1 MTDKQK
7 KTTYRTHRRGAKTRC
22 LWFPSLMFGDGLAVS
37 VLVLTMVMLRR
48 MGLDTPDTALAIA
61 LLCLP
66 VLLRPL
72 FEMIVTHFWGTTK
85 VWILSTQF
93 ISALSLAAVAFTLH
107 TSYWLLGTACFMP
120 FFVCSALFYNIA
132 LHRFY
137 IDSPIKKLR
146 CCDGEMVTLHSSN
159 LNTSTPQHLNTSTPQ
174 HLNLN
179 TSTPQHLNLNT
190 STPQH
195 LNINTSTS
203 TSQHLNTSTSTS
215 QHLNTTTSTSQHL
228 NTTTPQI
235 STPQISTPQHLNTTK
250 SIMAL
255 LFGCGVMAMVGGNME
270 VVTRNIRYSWSFV
283 FYVMAGVEL
292 FLWLW
297 HALFLPGGPHGYAKP
312 KPTMGLHR
320 GEFRET
326 MRRMLQRKDD
336 IATLMFLPLFL
347 LPETLLALTA
357 PLFVIAKPH
366 NDGLGMSPQ
375 EFAYA
380 QGTAAVIAI
389 TVGYILGI
397 YAIRR
402 HGLRRW
408 LLPSALLLAV
418 PGAALLFL
426 SYNTA
431 APLSIVAAA
440 LAAGHA
446 ALGFALSMVKQV
458 MVRFTRNMPD
468 STLRHAI
475 ARTLIAT
482 PFVIVGA
489 LASLMLTIADYQR
502 IFQLATELAVV
513 PLIVSVFYLYLTRK
527 NSREL
532 PIK

>member
-37 VLVLTMVMLRR
+37 VLVLTIVMLRR

-137 IDSPIKKLR
+137 IDTPQGVHLSQVHQP
-146 CCDGEMVTLHSSN
+146 SA
-159 LNTSTPQHLNTSTPQ
+159 TSQHLNTSTPQ
-174 HLNLN
+174 HN
-179 TSTPQHLNLNT
+179 
-190 STPQH
+190 
-195 LNINTSTS
+195 
-203 TSQHLNTSTSTS
+203 
-215 QHLNTTTSTSQHL
+215 NTTTFHSQ
-228 NTTTPQI
+228 
-235 STPQISTPQHLNTTK
+235 K
-250 SIMAL
+250 SCVFLTIAL

-402 HGLRRW
+402 HGLHRW

-440 LAAGHA
+440 LTAGHA
-446 ALGFALSMVKQV
+446 ALGFALSMVKKV
-458 MVRFTRNMPD
+458 VVRFTRNMPD

>member
-7 KTTYRTHRRGAKTRC
+7 KTTYRPHRRGAKTRC

-137 IDSPIKKLR
+137 VDSPQ
-146 CCDGEMVTLHSSN
+146 GEHLSQGVHLSQVHQPSTTPQH
-159 LNTSTPQHLNTSTPQ
+159 LNTSTSTPQHLNTSTPQ

-179 TSTPQHLNLNT
+179 TSTPQHLN
-190 STPQH
+190 
-195 LNINTSTS
+195 
-203 TSQHLNTSTSTS
+203 
-215 QHLNTTTSTSQHL
+215 TTTFHSQ
-228 NTTTPQI
+228 
-235 STPQISTPQHLNTTK
+235 K
-250 SIMAL
+250 SCGFLTMAL
-255 LFGCGVMAMVGGNME
+255 LFGCGVMSMVGGNME

-326 MRRMLQRKDD
+326 MRRMLQRKND

-347 LPETLLALTA
+347 LPETMLALTA

-446 ALGFALSMVKQV
+446 ALGFALSMVKKV
-458 MVRFTRNMPD
+458 VVRFTRNMPD

-482 PFVIVGA
+482 PFVIVSA

-513 PLIVSVFYLYLTRK
+513 PLIVSVFYLYLTR
-527 NSREL
+527 RQPQAE
-532 PIK
+532 

>member
-7 KTTYRTHRRGAKTRC
+7 KTTYSPHRRGAKTRC

-37 VLVLTMVMLRR
+37 VLVLTIVMLRR

-137 IDSPIKKLR
+137 VD
-146 CCDGEMVTLHSSN
+146 
-159 LNTSTPQHLNTSTPQ
+159 TPQGVHLSQVHQPST
-174 HLNLN
+174 
-179 TSTPQHLNLNT
+179 
-190 STPQH
+190 
-195 LNINTSTS
+195 
-203 TSQHLNTSTSTS
+203 TSQHLNTSTQ
-215 QHLNTTTSTSQHL
+215 QHNNTTTFHSQ
-228 NTTTPQI
+228 
-235 STPQISTPQHLNTTK
+235 K
-250 SIMAL
+250 SCGFLTMAL
-255 LFGCGVMAMVGGNME
+255 LFGCGIMAMVGGNME

-283 FYVMAGVEL
+283 FYVMAGMEL

-336 IATLMFLPLFL
+336 IATLMFLLLFL

-408 LLPSALLLAV
+408 LLPSALLLTV

-431 APLSIVAAA
+431 APLSIVAAT

-446 ALGFALSMVKQV
+446 ALGFALSIVKQV
-458 MVRFTRNMPD
+458 VVCFTRNMPD

-513 PLIVSVFYLYLTRK
+513 PLIVSVFYLYLTR
-527 NSREL
+527 RQPQAE
-532 PIK
+532 

>member
-7 KTTYRTHRRGAKTRC
+7 KTTYRPHRRGAKTRC

-107 TSYWLLGTACFMP
+107 TSYWLLGTVCFMP

-137 IDSPIKKLR
+137 VDSP
-146 CCDGEMVTLHSSN
+146 THQ
-159 LNTSTPQHLNTSTPQ
+159 TSTPQH
-174 HLNLN
+174 H
-179 TSTPQHLNLNT
+179 
-190 STPQH
+190 
-195 LNINTSTS
+195 
-203 TSQHLNTSTSTS
+203 
-215 QHLNTTTSTSQHL
+215 NTTTS
-228 NTTTPQI
+228 I
-235 STPQISTPQHLNTTK
+235 I
-250 SIMAL
+250 AL
-255 LFGCGVMAMVGGNME
+255 LFGCGIMAMVGGNME

-297 HALFLPGGPHGYAKP
+297 HTLFLPGGPHGYAKP

-326 MRRMLQRKDD
+326 VRRMLQRKDD
-336 IATLMFLPLFL
+336 IATLLFLPLFL

-431 APLSIVAAA
+431 APLSIVAAS

-446 ALGFALSMVKQV
+446 ALGFALSMVKKV
-458 MVRFTRNMPD
+458 VVRFTRNMPD

-482 PFVIVGA
+482 PFVIVGT

-513 PLIVSVFYLYLTRK
+513 PLIVCVFYLYITR
-527 NSREL
+527 RQ
-532 PIK
+532 P

>member
-1 MTDKQK
+1 MTDKQP
-7 KTTYRTHRRGAKTRC
+7 KTTYRPHRRGTKTRW
-22 LWFPSLMFGDGLAVS
+22 LWLPSLMFGDGVAMS

-48 MGLDTPDTALAIA
+48 MGLDTADTALAIA
-61 LLCLP
+61 LLSLP

-72 FEMIVTHFWGTTK
+72 FEMVVTHFWGTTK

-107 TSYWLLGTACFMP
+107 TSSWLLGTVCFMP
-120 FFVCSALFYNIA
+120 FFVCSSVFYNIA

-137 IDSPIKKLR
+137 IDTSQRVHLSQVRQQISQGMHLSQVHQQNPTPQQDTMVR
-146 CCDGEMVTLHSSN
+146 WCDGEMVTLHSS
-159 LNTSTPQHLNTSTPQ
+159 TPQH
-174 HLNLN
+174 H
-179 TSTPQHLNLNT
+179 
-190 STPQH
+190 
-195 LNINTSTS
+195 
-203 TSQHLNTSTSTS
+203 
-215 QHLNTTTSTSQHL
+215 NTTT
-228 NTTTPQI
+228 
-235 STPQISTPQHLNTTK
+235 

-255 LFGCGVMAMVGGNME
+255 LFGCGVMMMIAGNME
-270 VVTRNIRYSWSFV
+270 VVTRNIRYSWSLV

-297 HALFLPGGPHGYAKP
+297 HTIFLPGGTHGYAKP

-320 GEFRET
+320 GEFRISL
-326 MRRMLQRKDD
+326 RRMLKRKDD
-336 IATLMFLPLFL
+336 ITALTFFILFL

-357 PLFVIAKPH
+357 PLFLIAKPH
-366 NDGLGMSPQ
+366 NGGLGLSPQ
-375 EFAYA
+375 EFAFT
-380 QGTAAVIAI
+380 QGTIAI
-389 TVGYILGI
+389 IAIALGYTLGGK
-397 YAIRR
+397 AIKK

-431 APLSIVAAA
+431 APLSIVAAS

-458 MVRFTRNMPD
+458 VVRFTRNMPD
-468 STLRHAI
+468 NTLRHAI

-482 PFVIVGA
+482 PFVIVGS

-513 PLIVSVFYLYLTRK
+513 PLIVSVFHLYLTR
-527 NSREL
+527 RQPQAE
-532 PIK
+532 

>member
-7 KTTYRTHRRGAKTRC
+7 KTTYRPHRRGAKTRC

-137 IDSPIKKLR
+137 VDTPQGVHLSQVHQPS
-146 CCDGEMVTLHSSN
+146 T
-159 LNTSTPQHLNTSTPQ
+159 TSQHLN
-174 HLNLN
+174 
-179 TSTPQHLNLNT
+179 
-190 STPQH
+190 
-195 LNINTSTS
+195 TS
-203 TSQHLNTSTSTS
+203 TSQHLNTSTS
-215 QHLNTTTSTSQHL
+215 QPLNTTT
-228 NTTTPQI
+228 
-235 STPQISTPQHLNTTK
+235 

-255 LFGCGVMAMVGGNME
+255 LFGCGIMAMVGGNME

-389 TVGYILGI
+389 TAGYILGI

-402 HGLRRW
+402 HGLRHW

-458 MVRFTRNMPD
+458 VVRFTRNMPD

-489 LASLMLTIADYQR
+489 LASLILTIADYQR

-527 NSREL
+527 TMLLRW
-532 PIK
+532 

>member
-7 KTTYRTHRRGAKTRC
+7 KTTYRPHRRGAKTRC

-37 VLVLTMVMLRR
+37 VLVLTIVMLRR

-137 IDSPIKKLR
+137 VD
-146 CCDGEMVTLHSSN
+146 
-159 LNTSTPQHLNTSTPQ
+159 TPQGVHLSQVHQPST
-174 HLNLN
+174 
-179 TSTPQHLNLNT
+179 
-190 STPQH
+190 
-195 LNINTSTS
+195 
-203 TSQHLNTSTSTS
+203 TSQHLNTSTSTP
-215 QHLNTTTSTSQHL
+215 QHNNTTTFHSQ
-228 NTTTPQI
+228 
-235 STPQISTPQHLNTTK
+235 K
-250 SIMAL
+250 SCVFLTMAL

-431 APLSIVAAA
+431 APLSIVSAA

-458 MVRFTRNMPD
+458 VVRFTRNIPD

-513 PLIVSVFYLYLTRK
+513 PLIVSVFYLYLTHK

>member
-1 MTDKQK
+1 MTDKQP
-7 KTTYRTHRRGAKTRC
+7 KTTYRPHRRGTKTRW
-22 LWFPSLMFGDGLAVS
+22 LWLPSLMFGDGVAVS

-48 MGLDTPDTALAIA
+48 MGLDTADTALAIA
-61 LLCLP
+61 LLSLP

-72 FEMIVTHFWGTTK
+72 FEMVVTHFWGTTK

-107 TSYWLLGTACFMP
+107 TSSWLLGTVCFMP
-120 FFVCSALFYNIA
+120 FFVCSSVFYNIA

-137 IDSPIKKLR
+137 IDTSQRVHLSQICQQISQGMHLSQVHQQNPTPQQDTMVR
-146 CCDGEMVTLHSSN
+146 WCDGEMVTLHSS
-159 LNTSTPQHLNTSTPQ
+159 
-174 HLNLN
+174 
-179 TSTPQHLNLNT
+179 
-190 STPQH
+190 
-195 LNINTSTS
+195 
-203 TSQHLNTSTSTS
+203 TSQH
-215 QHLNTTTSTSQHL
+215 HNTTT
-228 NTTTPQI
+228 
-235 STPQISTPQHLNTTK
+235 

-255 LFGCGVMAMVGGNME
+255 LFGCGVMMMIAGNME
-270 VVTRNIRYSWSFV
+270 VVTRNIRYSWSLV

-297 HALFLPGGPHGYAKP
+297 HTIFLPGGTHGYAKP

-320 GEFRET
+320 GEFRISL
-326 MRRMLQRKDD
+326 RRMLKRKDD
-336 IATLMFLPLFL
+336 ITALTFFVLFL

-357 PLFVIAKPH
+357 PLFLIAKPH
-366 NDGLGMSPQ
+366 NGGLGLSPQ
-375 EFAYA
+375 EFAFT
-380 QGTAAVIAI
+380 QGTIAVIAI
-389 TVGYILGI
+389 ALGYTLGGK
-397 YAIRR
+397 AIKK

-458 MVRFTRNMPD
+458 VVRFTRNMPD
-468 STLRHAI
+468 NTLRHAI

-482 PFVIVGA
+482 PFVIVGS

-513 PLIVSVFYLYLTRK
+513 PLIVSVFYLYLTR
-527 NSREL
+527 RQPQAE
-532 PIK
+532 

>member
-7 KTTYRTHRRGAKTRC
+7 KTTYRPHRRGAKTRC

-137 IDSPIKKLR
+137 VDTPMKKLR

-159 LNTSTPQHLNTSTPQ
+159 LNTSTPQHLN
-174 HLNLN
+174 
-179 TSTPQHLNLNT
+179 
-190 STPQH
+190 
-195 LNINTSTS
+195 
-203 TSQHLNTSTSTS
+203 SQ
-215 QHLNTTTSTSQHL
+215 
-228 NTTTPQI
+228 
-235 STPQISTPQHLNTTK
+235 K
-250 SIMAL
+250 SAGFLTMAL
-255 LFGCGVMAMVGGNME
+255 LFGCGIMSMVGGNME

-402 HGLRRW
+402 HGLHRW

-446 ALGFALSMVKQV
+446 ALGFALSMVKKV
-458 MVRFTRNMPD
+458 VVRFTRNMPD

-482 PFVIVGA
+482 PFVIVGS

-502 IFQLATELAVV
+502 IFQLATELAIV

>member
-137 IDSPIKKLR
+137 VDSPQGMHLSQ
-146 CCDGEMVTLHSSN
+146 GVHLSQVHQP
-159 LNTSTPQHLNTSTPQ
+159 ST
-174 HLNLN
+174 
-179 TSTPQHLNLNT
+179 
-190 STPQH
+190 
-195 LNINTSTS
+195 
-203 TSQHLNTSTSTS
+203 
-215 QHLNTTTSTSQHL
+215 TSQHL

-235 STPQISTPQHLNTTK
+235 STPQISTPQHLNTTT

-320 GEFRET
+320 GEFKET

-389 TVGYILGI
+389 TAGYILGI

-458 MVRFTRNMPD
+458 VVRFTRNMPD
-468 STLRHAI
+468 STLRNAI

-502 IFQLATELAVV
+502 IFQLATELAIV

>member
-7 KTTYRTHRRGAKTRC
+7 KTTYRPHRRGAKTRC

-37 VLVLTMVMLRR
+37 VLVLTIVMLRR

-137 IDSPIKKLR
+137 IDTPIKKLR

-159 LNTSTPQHLNTSTPQ
+159 LNTITS
-174 HLNLN
+174 NLN
-179 TSTPQHLNLNT
+179 TSTPQHLNTSNLN
-190 STPQH
+190 
-195 LNINTSTS
+195 TS
-203 TSQHLNTSTSTS
+203 TSQHLNS
-215 QHLNTTTSTSQHL
+215 Q
-228 NTTTPQI
+228 
-235 STPQISTPQHLNTTK
+235 K
-250 SIMAL
+250 SAGFLTMAL

-320 GEFRET
+320 GEFRVT

-431 APLSIVAAA
+431 APLSIVAAS

-446 ALGFALSMVKQV
+446 ALGFALSMVKKV
-458 MVRFTRNMPD
+458 VVRFTRNMPD

-482 PFVIVGA
+482 PFVIVGT

-513 PLIVSVFYLYLTRK
+513 PLIVSVFYLYLTHRQPQA
-527 NSREL
+527 E
-532 PIK
+532 

>member
-7 KTTYRTHRRGAKTRC
+7 KTTYRPHRRGAKTRC

-137 IDSPIKKLR
+137 VD
-146 CCDGEMVTLHSSN
+146 
-159 LNTSTPQHLNTSTPQ
+159 TPQGVHLSQVHQPST
-174 HLNLN
+174 
-179 TSTPQHLNLNT
+179 
-190 STPQH
+190 
-195 LNINTSTS
+195 
-203 TSQHLNTSTSTS
+203 TSQHLNTSTSTP
-215 QHLNTTTSTSQHL
+215 QHNNTTTFHSQ
-228 NTTTPQI
+228 
-235 STPQISTPQHLNTTK
+235 K
-250 SIMAL
+250 SCVFLTMAL
-255 LFGCGVMAMVGGNME
+255 LFSCGVMAMVGGNME

-431 APLSIVAAA
+431 APLSIVAAS

-458 MVRFTRNMPD
+458 VVRFTRNMPD

-513 PLIVSVFYLYLTRK
+513 PLIVSVFYLYLTHK

>member
-7 KTTYRTHRRGAKTRC
+7 KTTYRPHRRGAKTRC

-137 IDSPIKKLR
+137 IDTPIKKLR

-159 LNTSTPQHLNTSTPQ
+159 LNTITS
-174 HLNLN
+174 NLN
-179 TSTPQHLNLNT
+179 TSTPQHLNTSNLN
-190 STPQH
+190 
-195 LNINTSTS
+195 TS
-203 TSQHLNTSTSTS
+203 TSQHLNS
-215 QHLNTTTSTSQHL
+215 Q
-228 NTTTPQI
+228 
-235 STPQISTPQHLNTTK
+235 K
-250 SIMAL
+250 SAGFLTMAL

-431 APLSIVAAA
+431 APLSIVSAA

-458 MVRFTRNMPD
+458 VVRFTRNMPD

-482 PFVIVGA
+482 PFVIVGT

-513 PLIVSVFYLYLTRK
+513 PLIVSVFYLYLTHRQPQA
-527 NSREL
+527 E
-532 PIK
+532 

>member
-7 KTTYRTHRRGAKTRC
+7 KTTYRTHRRGAKTHC

-137 IDSPIKKLR
+137 VDTPMKKLR

-159 LNTSTPQHLNTSTPQ
+159 LNTSTPQHLN
-174 HLNLN
+174 
-179 TSTPQHLNLNT
+179 
-190 STPQH
+190 
-195 LNINTSTS
+195 
-203 TSQHLNTSTSTS
+203 SQ
-215 QHLNTTTSTSQHL
+215 
-228 NTTTPQI
+228 
-235 STPQISTPQHLNTTK
+235 K
-250 SIMAL
+250 SAGFLTMAL

-297 HALFLPGGPHGYAKP
+297 HTIFLPGGPHGYAKP

-446 ALGFALSMVKQV
+446 ALGFALSMVKKV
-458 MVRFTRNMPD
+458 VVRFTRNMPD

-513 PLIVSVFYLYLTRK
+513 PLIVSVFYLYLTHRPPQA
-527 NSREL
+527 E
-532 PIK
+532 

>member
-1 MTDKQK
+1 MLDKQK
-7 KTTYRTHRRGAKTRC
+7 KTTYHSHRRGAKTRC

-48 MGLDTPDTALAIA
+48 MGLDTPDTSLAIA

-137 IDSPIKKLR
+137 IDTPIKKLR

-159 LNTSTPQHLNTSTPQ
+159 LNTITS
-174 HLNLN
+174 NLN
-179 TSTPQHLNLNT
+179 TSTPQHLNTSNLN
-190 STPQH
+190 
-195 LNINTSTS
+195 TS
-203 TSQHLNTSTSTS
+203 TSQHLNS
-215 QHLNTTTSTSQHL
+215 Q
-228 NTTTPQI
+228 
-235 STPQISTPQHLNTTK
+235 K
-250 SIMAL
+250 SAGFLTMAL

-297 HALFLPGGPHGYAKP
+297 HTLFLPGGPHGYAKP

-431 APLSIVAAA
+431 APLSIVSAA

-458 MVRFTRNMPD
+458 VVRFTRNMPD

-513 PLIVSVFYLYLTRK
+513 PLIVSVFYLYLTHRQPQA
-527 NSREL
+527 E
-532 PIK
+532 

>member
-7 KTTYRTHRRGAKTRC
+7 KTTYRPHRRGAKTRC

-37 VLVLTMVMLRR
+37 VLILTMVMLRR

-137 IDSPIKKLR
+137 VD
-146 CCDGEMVTLHSSN
+146 
-159 LNTSTPQHLNTSTPQ
+159 TPQGVHLSQVHQPSTTSQ
-174 HLNLN
+174 HL
-179 TSTPQHLNLNT
+179 
-190 STPQH
+190 
-195 LNINTSTS
+195 NTSTS

-228 NTTTPQI
+228 NTSTPQV
-235 STPQISTPQHLNTTK
+235 STPQISTPQHNNTTTFHSQK
-250 SIMAL
+250 SCGFLTMAF
-255 LFGCGVMAMVGGNME
+255 LFGCGVMSMVGGNME

-446 ALGFALSMVKQV
+446 ALGFALSMVKKV
-458 MVRFTRNMPD
+458 VVRFTRNMPD

-482 PFVIVGA
+482 PFVIVGS

-502 IFQLATELAVV
+502 IFQLATELAIV

>member
-1 MTDKQK
+1 MTDKQP
-7 KTTYRTHRRGAKTRC
+7 KTTYRPHRRGTKTRW
-22 LWFPSLMFGDGLAVS
+22 LWLPSLMFGDGVAVS
-37 VLVLTMVMLRR
+37 VLILTMVMLRR
-48 MGLDTPDTALAIA
+48 MGLDTADTALAIA
-61 LLCLP
+61 LLSLP

-72 FEMIVTHFWGTTK
+72 FEMVVTHFWGTTK

-107 TSYWLLGTACFMP
+107 TSSWLLGTVCFMP
-120 FFVCSALFYNIA
+120 FFVCSSVFYNIA

-137 IDSPIKKLR
+137 VDSPTKKLR
-146 CCDGEMVTLHSSN
+146 WCDGEMVTLHSSN
-159 LNTSTPQHLNTSTPQ
+159 LNTSAPQHHNTTISNPNTSTPQ
-174 HLNLN
+174 HLN
-179 TSTPQHLNLNT
+179 
-190 STPQH
+190 
-195 LNINTSTS
+195 
-203 TSQHLNTSTSTS
+203 SQKPAGFLT
-215 QHLNTTTSTSQHL
+215 
-228 NTTTPQI
+228 
-235 STPQISTPQHLNTTK
+235 
-250 SIMAL
+250 MAL
-255 LFGCGVMAMVGGNME
+255 LFGCGVMMMIAGNME
-270 VVTRNIRYSWSFV
+270 VVTRNIRYSWSLV

-297 HALFLPGGPHGYAKP
+297 HTIFLPGGTHGYAKP

-320 GEFRET
+320 GEFRISL
-326 MRRMLQRKDD
+326 RRMLKRKDD
-336 IATLMFLPLFL
+336 ITALTFFILFL

-357 PLFVIAKPH
+357 PLFLIAKPH
-366 NDGLGMSPQ
+366 NGGLGLSPQ
-375 EFAYA
+375 EFAFT
-380 QGTAAVIAI
+380 QGTIAVIAI
-389 TVGYILGI
+389 ALGYTLGGK
-397 YAIRR
+397 AIKK

-458 MVRFTRNMPD
+458 VVRFTRNMPD
-468 STLRHAI
+468 NTLRHAI

-482 PFVIVGA
+482 PFVIVSA

-513 PLIVSVFYLYLTRK
+513 PLIVSVFYLYLTR
-527 NSREL
+527 RQPQAE
-532 PIK
+532 

>member
-1 MTDKQK
+1 MTDKQE
-7 KTTYRTHRRGAKTRC
+7 KTTYRSHRRGAKTRC

-37 VLVLTMVMLRR
+37 VLVLTIVMLRR

-137 IDSPIKKLR
+137 VDTPMKKLR

-159 LNTSTPQHLNTSTPQ
+159 LNTSTPQHNNTTNSTP
-174 HLNLN
+174 
-179 TSTPQHLNLNT
+179 
-190 STPQH
+190 
-195 LNINTSTS
+195 
-203 TSQHLNTSTSTS
+203 
-215 QHLNTTTSTSQHL
+215 QHL

-235 STPQISTPQHLNTTK
+235 STPQHNNTTTFHSQK
-250 SIMAL
+250 SCGFLTMAL

-408 LLPSALLLAV
+408 LLPSALLLAA

-446 ALGFALSMVKQV
+446 ALGFALSMVKKV
-458 MVRFTRNMPD
+458 VVRFTRNMPD

-513 PLIVSVFYLYLTRK
+513 PLIVSVFYLYLTR
-527 NSREL
+527 RQPQAE
-532 PIK
+532 

>member
-7 KTTYRTHRRGAKTRC
+7 KTTYRPHRRGAKTRC

-37 VLVLTMVMLRR
+37 VLVLTIVMLRR

-137 IDSPIKKLR
+137 VD
-146 CCDGEMVTLHSSN
+146 
-159 LNTSTPQHLNTSTPQ
+159 TPQGVHLSQVHQPSTTSQ
-174 HLNLN
+174 HL
-179 TSTPQHLNLNT
+179 
-190 STPQH
+190 
-195 LNINTSTS
+195 NTSTS

-228 NTTTPQI
+228 NTSTPQV
-235 STPQISTPQHLNTTK
+235 STPQISTPQHNNTTTFHSQK
-250 SIMAL
+250 SCVFLTMAL

-297 HALFLPGGPHGYAKP
+297 HTLFLPGGPHGYAKP

-446 ALGFALSMVKQV
+446 ALGFALSMVKKV
-458 MVRFTRNMPD
+458 VVRFTRNMPD

-502 IFQLATELAVV
+502 IFQLATELAIV
-513 PLIVSVFYLYLTRK
+513 PLIVSVFYLYLTR
-527 NSREL
+527 RQPQAE
-532 PIK
+532 

>member
-137 IDSPIKKLR
+137 ID
-146 CCDGEMVTLHSSN
+146 
-159 LNTSTPQHLNTSTPQ
+159 TPQWVHLSQGVHLSQVHQPST
-174 HLNLN
+174 
-179 TSTPQHLNLNT
+179 
-190 STPQH
+190 
-195 LNINTSTS
+195 
-203 TSQHLNTSTSTS
+203 TSQHLNT
-215 QHLNTTTSTSQHL
+215 
-228 NTTTPQI
+228 
-235 STPQISTPQHLNTTK
+235 STPQISTPQHNNTTTFHSQK
-250 SIMAL
+250 SCGFLTIAL

-297 HALFLPGGPHGYAKP
+297 HTIFLPGGPHGYAKP

-408 LLPSALLLAV
+408 LLPSALLLTV
-418 PGAALLFL
+418 PGAVLLFL

-446 ALGFALSMVKQV
+446 ALGFALSMVKKV
-458 MVRFTRNMPD
+458 VVRFTRNMPD

-482 PFVIVGA
+482 PFVIVSA

-513 PLIVSVFYLYLTRK
+513 PLIVSVFYLYLTR
-527 NSREL
+527 RQPQAE
-532 PIK
+532 

>member
-1 MTDKQK
+1 MTDKQP
-7 KTTYRTHRRGAKTRC
+7 KTTYRPHRRDTKTRW
-22 LWFPSLMFGDGLAVS
+22 LWLPSLMFGDGVAVS

-48 MGLDTPDTALAIA
+48 MGLDTADTALAIA
-61 LLCLP
+61 LLSLP

-72 FEMIVTHFWGTTK
+72 FEMVVTHFWGTTK

-107 TSYWLLGTACFMP
+107 TSSWLLGTVCFMP
-120 FFVCSALFYNIA
+120 FFVCSSVFYNIA

-137 IDSPIKKLR
+137 IDTSQRVHLSQVRQQISQGMHLSQVHQQNPTPQQDTMVR
-146 CCDGEMVTLHSSN
+146 WCDGEMVTLHSS
-159 LNTSTPQHLNTSTPQ
+159 TPQH
-174 HLNLN
+174 H
-179 TSTPQHLNLNT
+179 
-190 STPQH
+190 
-195 LNINTSTS
+195 
-203 TSQHLNTSTSTS
+203 
-215 QHLNTTTSTSQHL
+215 NTTT
-228 NTTTPQI
+228 
-235 STPQISTPQHLNTTK
+235 

-255 LFGCGVMAMVGGNME
+255 LFGCGVMMMIAGNME
-270 VVTRNIRYSWSFV
+270 VVTRNIRYSWSLV

-297 HALFLPGGPHGYAKP
+297 HTIFLPGGTHGYAKP

-320 GEFRET
+320 GEFRISL
-326 MRRMLQRKDD
+326 RRMLKRKDD
-336 IATLMFLPLFL
+336 ITALTFFILFL

-357 PLFVIAKPH
+357 PLFLIAKPH
-366 NDGLGMSPQ
+366 NGGLGLSPQ
-375 EFAYA
+375 EFAFT
-380 QGTAAVIAI
+380 QGTIAVIAI
-389 TVGYILGI
+389 ALGYTLGGK
-397 YAIRR
+397 AIKK
-402 HGLRRW
+402 HGLCRW

-431 APLSIVAAA
+431 APLSIVAAS

-458 MVRFTRNMPD
+458 VVRFTRNMPD
-468 STLRHAI
+468 NTLRHAI

-489 LASLMLTIADYQR
+489 LASLMLTIADYLR

-513 PLIVSVFYLYLTRK
+513 PLIVSVFYLYLTR
-527 NSREL
+527 RQPQAE
-532 PIK
+532 

>member
-7 KTTYRTHRRGAKTRC
+7 KTTYRPHRRGAKTRC

-137 IDSPIKKLR
+137 VDTPIKKLR

-159 LNTSTPQHLNTSTPQ
+159 LNTTTS
-174 HLNLN
+174 NLN
-179 TSTPQHLNLNT
+179 TSTPQNLNT
-190 STPQH
+190 SN
-195 LNINTSTS
+195 LNTS
-203 TSQHLNTSTSTS
+203 TSQHLNS
-215 QHLNTTTSTSQHL
+215 Q
-228 NTTTPQI
+228 
-235 STPQISTPQHLNTTK
+235 K
-250 SIMAL
+250 SCGFLTMAL
-255 LFGCGVMAMVGGNME
+255 LFGCGIMAMVGGNME

-418 PGAALLFL
+418 PGAAPLFL

-458 MVRFTRNMPD
+458 VMRFTRNMPD

-482 PFVIVGA
+482 PFVIVSA

-527 NSREL
+527 INGEQ